1 MRLTYDPTTDEV
13 LAPVRYE
20 VEPERVLGIGR
31 RAYAS
36 IAEGLDALLRRG
48 LRASLQS
55 GSLIT
60 GQQEVALEFVA
71 AAPTAA
77 VTMDG
82 SSFVVPAT
90 SSAGLSSLAASMGE
104 LMSKVN
110 TIPFDTI
117 GKNLVALT
125 QNLDDI
131 AAAPQVRQTL
141 IAMAATMASAQ
152 TTVENLDKGLAPA
165 AKRLPDL
172 AAALQK
178 TLTQANGLMMSL
190 GSAYGD
196 NTRFER
202 ELERLLVQLNDGV
215 RSIQA
220 LSDLLT
226 RHPEALVKGRPQ
238 GGVE

>member
-1 MRLTYDPTTDEV
+1 
-13 LAPVRYE
+13 
-20 VEPERVLGIGR
+20 
-31 RAYAS
+31 
-36 IAEGLDALLRRG
+36 
-48 LRASLQS
+48 
-55 GSLIT
+55 
-60 GQQEVALEFVA
+60 
-71 AAPTAA
+71 
-77 VTMDG
+77 MDG
-82 SSFVVPAT
+82 ASFVVPAIN
-90 SSAGLSSLAASMGE
+90 SAGLSSLAASAGE

-117 GKNLVALT
+117 GKNLVSLT

-131 AAAPQVRQTL
+131 AGGPQLKQML
-141 IAMAATMASAQ
+141 ASMAATMASAQ
-152 TTVENLDKGLAPA
+152 TAVQNLDKGLSPA
-165 AKRLPDL
+165 AKRLPEL

-178 TLTQANGLMMSL
+178 TLTEANGLMASV
-190 GSAYGD
+190 GSAYGN